1 MITQTKTKHD
11 REWRVTGSVWGTNIL
26 LWVVTEAC
34 SEEVM
39 LRKIPK
45 EEREYAISISGKIF
59 QAEKYEVQKAL
70 RTDQLAV
77 FKGQKDNQ

>member
-1 MITQTKTKHD
+1 M
-11 REWRVTGSVWGTNIL
+11 TGSVWGTNIL

-39 LRKIPK
+39 LRKILK

-59 QAEKYEVQKAL
+59 QAE
-70 RTDQLAV
+70 TDQLAI